1 LNARI
6 RFLYDRDHQ
15 LGHAYFLEVN
25 DVEDLRRV
33 FVERV
38 IPLLQEYFY
47 GAWDKI
53 CTVLGCPYDEAGEP
67 RRSGPVVTQ
76 QAGRMVYTPPLIQAS
91 PFQEVHALGVDHDEY
106 EERLDFTVVR
116 GFQEGRL
123 SRLVLIHTFVS
134 VLQLEPEAYAS
145 RLAALMSSGGDT
157 DEASDVS

>member
-1 LNARI
+1 
-6 RFLYDRDHQ
+6 
-15 LGHAYFLEVN
+15 LEVN

-67 RRSGPVVTQ
+67 RRGGPVVTQ
-76 QAGRMVYTPPLIQAS
+76 QDGHTVYTAPIVQAS
-91 PFQEVHALGVDHDEY
+91 PFREASPLDFDHDEY
-106 EERLDFTVVR
+106 EERLDFAVRR

-123 SRLVLIHTFVS
+123 SRQDLIHTFVS
-134 VLQLEPEAYAS
+134 VLQLDPEAYAS
-145 RLAALMSSGGDT
+145 RLAALMSSGDDT
-157 DEASDVS
+157 DEASDVSEAETTAEPVETEVTP